1 MTALRATP
9 AGLPPR
15 LPSRDRSTAGERAP
29 RGLSPMLSRLAAERA
44 TGVLLRECGT
54 LYLAEGRVVHA
65 ESPAAPG
72 LDVLLTAHGTLDTAV
87 WQDAVARADDLHG
100 AARLLVDSG
109 RLTPGTL
116 ELCHLGALYDAA
128 YFALAPS
135 STPGRFRYGT
145 GHWLGP
151 VRPVPVAAVE
161 RETLRRR
168 DLLHRIW
175 PDPGTDSA
183 PLTRADPPRTPLTAR
198 QRAVVALL
206 DGARTAT
213 DIARALG
220 RPAFHTLVD
229 IRRLA
234 AAGVL
239 TPHPTHP
246 ALADRAPTRAHPDP
260 PDRSPTA
267 DRAHPD
273 PPHQAPAPQRVHP
286 EPSDWGP
293 ALAYPEPSDRRPA
306 PARTRPEPPDPAP
319 APQQGCSHP
328 ADPPSLPVRPRP
340 PAPAERLAPDDPDV
354 ALLKR
359 VRDALEAL

>member
-1 MTALRATP
+1 MCI
-9 AGLPPR
+9 
-15 LPSRDRSTAGERAP
+15 RD
-29 RGLSPMLSRLAAERA
+29 RA
-44 TGVLLRECGT
+44 TGVLLRERGT

-72 LDVLLTAHGTLDTAV
+72 LDVLLTAHGTLSPAA
-87 WQDAVARADDLHG
+87 WRDAVAQADERHG

-109 RLTPGTL
+109 RLTPGIL
-116 ELCHLGALYDAA
+116 ELCHLSALFDAA
-128 YFALAPS
+128 FFALAPS

-151 VRPVPVAAVE
+151 VRPVPVSALE

-175 PDPGTDSA
+175 PDPDTDSA
-183 PLTRADPPRTPLTAR
+183 PLARADPPRVPVLTAR
-198 QRAVVALL
+198 QQAVVALL
-206 DGARTAT
+206 DGVRTAS

-220 RPAFHTLVD
+220 RPTFHTLVD

-239 TPHPTHP
+239 RPRPET
-246 ALADRAPTRAHPDP
+246 PDP
-260 PDRSPTA
+260 GP
-267 DRAHPD
+267 
-273 PPHQAPAPQRVHP
+273 RV
-286 EPSDWGP
+286 
-293 ALAYPEPSDRRPA
+293 PA
-306 PARTRPEPPDPAP
+306 PAEHPAADATRSAPPDPAP
-319 APQQGCSHP
+319 PDPAAPAWAPHHGDAARS
-328 ADPPSLPVRPRP
+328 APPSPAAAPPPLPVRAGHPNP
-340 PAPAERLAPDDPDV
+340 PSPAERLALDDPDV

>member
-9 AGLPPR
+9 AGPPR
-15 LPSRDRSTAGERAP
+15 LPVRDRSTAGERAP
-29 RGLSPMLSRLAAERA
+29 RGLSPMLSRLAAEQA
-44 TGVLLRECGT
+44 TGVLLRERGT

-72 LDVLLTAHGTLDTAV
+72 LDVLLTAHGTLSTAA
-87 WQDAVARADDLHG
+87 WRDAVARADDRHG
-100 AARLLVDSG
+100 AARLLVDGG
-109 RLTPGTL
+109 RITPGTL

-151 VRPVPVAAVE
+151 VHPVPVAAVE

-175 PDPGTDSA
+175 PDPGTDQA
-183 PLTRADPPRTPLTAR
+183 PLARADPLRTPMLTAR

-206 DGARTAT
+206 DGVRTAT

-239 TPHPTHP
+239 TPRPVEPERTAAVATPLSPPSTPRSEPPNPTP
-246 ALADRAPTRAHPDP
+246 APPPLPTRPN
-260 PDRSPTA
+260 
-267 DRAHPD
+267 
-273 PPHQAPAPQRVHP
+273 
-286 EPSDWGP
+286 
-293 ALAYPEPSDRRPA
+293 
-306 PARTRPEPPDPAP
+306 
-319 APQQGCSHP
+319 
-328 ADPPSLPVRPRP
+328 PPS
-340 PAPAERLAPDDPDV
+340 PAERLAVDDPDV